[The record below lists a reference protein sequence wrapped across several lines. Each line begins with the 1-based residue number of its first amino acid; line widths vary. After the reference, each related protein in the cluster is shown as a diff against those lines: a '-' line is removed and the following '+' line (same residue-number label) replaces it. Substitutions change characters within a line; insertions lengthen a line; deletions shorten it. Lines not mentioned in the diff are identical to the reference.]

1 MPSIEQARN
10 WYPDSDPVHGF
21 DHVLRVLAMAERL
34 ALEEGADLEIVRA
47 AVLLHDAG
55 PPDGVISEELSG
67 AGELRSNHH
76 LASAAFAGLV
86 LAEEGW
92 DAQRIAA
99 VQHCIRAHRFRDESE
114 QPQTLEARVV
124 FDADKLDAIGATGVG
139 RAIAYAARAGMPAYA
154 EPSERFLATSELDA
168 GEAHSAYHEY
178 LFKLRKL
185 HERLYTT
192 SGRAIGQERHEFLEN
207 FFEQLTAESRGEQ

>member
-1 MPSIEQARN
+1 MPTLEQVRK

-21 DHVLRVLAMAERL
+21 DHVLRVRATAERL
-34 ALEEGADLEIVRA
+34 ALAEGADLEIVRA
-47 AVLLHDAG
+47 AVLLHDAQ
-55 PPDGVISEELSG
+55 PPKKEMSDELSG
-67 AGELRSNHH
+67 TGALRTNHH
-76 LASAAFAGLV
+76 LTSAAFAGLV

-99 VQHCIRAHRFRDESE
+99 VQHCIRAHRFRDDSE

-154 EPSERFLATSELDA
+154 EPSARFLATGELEA
-168 GEAHSAYHEY
+168 GETHSAYHEHV
-178 LFKLRKL
+178 FKLRKL
-185 HERLYTT
+185 HERLYTA
-192 SGRAIGQERHEFLEN
+192 SGRAIGKARHEFLEG
-207 FFEQLTAESRGEQ
+207 FFEQLAAESRGER